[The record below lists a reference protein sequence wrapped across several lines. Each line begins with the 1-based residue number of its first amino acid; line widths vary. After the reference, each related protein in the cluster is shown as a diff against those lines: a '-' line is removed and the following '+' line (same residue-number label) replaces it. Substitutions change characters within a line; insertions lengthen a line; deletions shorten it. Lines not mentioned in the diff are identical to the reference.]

1 MFFGDFGMKN
11 FIAPLVVFKD
21 FKNWGWVL
29 KGSLFYSFLF
39 FMPLKS
45 LTSNQVLTLAAD
57 HFNLTLPGFE
67 FEKLS
72 RLGRIAKQ
80 KLSGRFF
87 ELEAA
92 VCLKEFYN
100 QNIIGFNLDINISDT
115 LNNQEVEVMVPGS
128 TVVLRTTEYDVVTND
143 YVIECKSGSFK
154 VKENRIY
161 QFLKERNLIE
171 WFKILKE
178 EIISGSL
185 SSRIE
190 LNRKLKKV
198 LVLNGISTMGKDICL
213 MSSWFKYFKS
223 MDYYDFWTEIID
235 LLLNKELCLIFKT
248 RISDKSKEFLE
259 QKGFKFEDNF
269 NYKRLS
275 GLN

>member
-1 MFFGDFGMKN
+1 MKN
-11 FIAPLVVFKD
+11 FIVPPRFFKNL
-21 FKNWGWVL
+21 KNWGWVL

-39 FMPLKS
+39 FMSLKP
-45 LTSNQVLTLAAD
+45 LTSNQILALAKES
-57 HFNLTLPGFE
+57 FNLTLPGFE
-67 FEKLS
+67 YERLFK
-72 RLGRIAKQ
+72 LGRTAK
-80 KLSGRFF
+80 KKMLGRFF
-87 ELEAA
+87 ELETA

-100 QNIIGFNLDINISDT
+100 ENIIGFNLDINISDT
-115 LNNQEVEVMVPGS
+115 LNNQEVEVMIPGS
-128 TVVLRTTEYDVVTND
+128 IAALRTTEYDVVTNG

-154 VKENRIY
+154 ARENRIY

-171 WFKILKE
+171 WFKTLKE

-190 LNRKLKKV
+190 LNRKGKRV
-198 LVLNGISTMGKDICL
+198 LILNGISTMGKDIRL

-235 LLLNKELCLIFKT
+235 LLSNKRLCLIFKT
-248 RISDKSKEFLE
+248 IISYQSKEFLE
-259 QKGFKFEDNF
+259 QEGFKFEDNF
-269 NYKRLS
+269 HYRRLS